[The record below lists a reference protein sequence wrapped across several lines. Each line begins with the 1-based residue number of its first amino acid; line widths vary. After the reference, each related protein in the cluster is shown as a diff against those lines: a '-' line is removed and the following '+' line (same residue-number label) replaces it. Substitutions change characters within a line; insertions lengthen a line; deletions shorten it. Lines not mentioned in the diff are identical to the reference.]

1 MKKLILCQIC
11 EKNTANNTCEICGLT
26 VCDYDYDKES
36 GLCVSCKRGK
46 RI

>member
-11 EKNTANNTCEICGLT
+11 EKNIAKNTCEMCGLT
-26 VCDYDYDKES
+26 VCDDDYDRAS
-36 GLCVSCKRGK
+36 GLCMSCRRGK